1 METYDLLQVAGR
13 EWRTL
18 CHSAD
23 FAAKEKSLLGG
34 TGSCG
39 GIITAPYGGSQRS
52 RKHSNCAV
60 RGQQESTGKS
70 QTQQGG
76 CASQRPVGLS
86 LKIGFGWGAR
96 PSLTW
101 VRGQATL
108 FVNTHGPTPG
118 NMPRT
123 STSTG
128 SEDPPVLDS
137 DPEGGR
143 KKGVLCHIFTLSP
156 RKIPATTLMGVLRTR
171 G

>member
-18 CHSAD
+18 CHSSD

-70 QTQQGG
+70 QTQRGG
-76 CASQRPVGLS
+76 VHFPKTLWVSV
-86 LKIGFGWGAR
+86 LKIGADGGAR
-96 PSLTW
+96 SSLKW
-101 VRGQATL
+101 SATPL
-108 FVNTHGPTPG
+108 RPGRAPFCEHSLIMGTHDRHAADLADLTA
-118 NMPRT
+118 
-123 STSTG
+123 
-128 SEDPPVLDS
+128 EDV
-137 DPEGGR
+137 
-143 KKGVLCHIFTLSP
+143 
-156 RKIPATTLMGVLRTR
+156 
-171 G
+171 

>member
-52 RKHSNCAV
+52 EEHSNCAV

-70 QTQQGG
+70 QTQRGG
-76 CASQRPVGLS
+76 VRFPKTLWVSDLKLGAVG
-86 LKIGFGWGAR
+86 GAR
-96 PSLTW
+96 LPLIRA
-101 VRGQATL
+101 RGLPL
-108 FVNTHGPTPG
+108 FRSHLGPTL
-118 NMPRT
+118 
-123 STSTG
+123 
-128 SEDPPVLDS
+128 EHLV
-137 DPEGGR
+137 
-143 KKGVLCHIFTLSP
+143 IFKTH
-156 RKIPATTLMGVLRTR
+156 RVATVT
-171 G
+171 